1 MIRECVRLIC
11 IVNDNTKYYDDDDN
25 KRKNNK
31 TQYHKQLKTIIEWM
45 KHLCSSVY
53 VFISTYKWYVVLCI
67 WWELVRCTLIKC
79 DRYYIPIMCISIYM
93 PNEWMSGASTLL
105 LTQYLV
111 ITPKHKHRR
120 QRVLWM
126 ETSWMKIMPV
136 CLSKRVKKNMHIHTW
151 RPRCMY
157 G

>member
-1 MIRECVRLIC
+1 MTILNIMMMMTTRERTIRRNIS
-11 IVNDNTKYYDDDDN
+11 THWK
-25 KRKNNK
+25 KN
-31 TQYHKQLKTIIEWM
+31 QLKTIIEWM

-79 DRYYIPIMCISIYM
+79 DRYYIPIMCISIYAS
-93 PNEWMSGASTLL
+93 EWMSGASTLL

-120 QRVLWM
+120 QQVWM

-136 CLSKRVKKNMHIHTW
+136 CLS
-151 RPRCMY
+151 
-157 G
+157 